1 MQISL
6 DLKQNFTILM
16 LYFSLKTTFKGEL
29 VMSNSTKTFIIVGD
43 IILFI
48 ALLALLPFET
58 KVNQGLAILAFI
70 AVLWLSEALHVAI
83 TAILI
88 PILAVILGIMPTA
101 TALKNL
107 ADPNIFLFFG
117 AFALAATMH
126 FQELDKIIS
135 QRILS
140 LTKGNFALIVFFMF
154 FVSAFLSMWISN
166 TATTAMMVSLAFFI
180 LSQLDYEENKN
191 TYVFVLLGI
200 AFSANIGGIG
210 TLVGTPPNAIVA
222 TILDITF
229 IEWLKYGIPVV
240 LILLPL
246 AILILYIILK
256 PNLKFQID
264 MNLEKEIPMDTQ
276 KYITLILFILIINCW
291 VFGSYINP
299 FISKLLKLE
308 EEIAYFDSLISLLGI
323 VLLCAFR
330 TVSWRKVQEG
340 TDWGLLILFGS
351 GFLLS
356 IILKDSGA
364 SQIISQYFLN
374 LLMDSNLFLIAL
386 LISLFII
393 FLTEFTSNIAV
404 AALFVPLFIS
414 VAESLGMLPLGLALI
429 IGIGASCA
437 FMLPVATPPNAI
449 VFGTG
454 YIKQSQMVRVGIY
467 LNILCSIII
476 ALMAYFFWL

>member
-1 MQISL
+1 
-6 DLKQNFTILM
+6 
-16 LYFSLKTTFKGEL
+16 
-29 VMSNSTKTFIIVGD
+29 MSNSIKAFIIVGD

-58 KVNQGLAILAFI
+58 KANQGLAILAFI
-70 AVLWLSEALHVAI
+70 AVLWLSEALHVTI

-126 FQELDKIIS
+126 FQELDKIIA

-140 LTKGNFALIVFFMF
+140 LTKGNFALIVFSMF

-222 TILDITF
+222 TNLDITF
-229 IEWLKYGIPVV
+229 TEWLKYGIPVV

-351 GFLLS
+351 GILLS

-364 SQIISQYFLN
+364 SQIISKYFLN
-374 LLMDSNLFLIAL
+374 LLIDSNLFLIVL
-386 LISLFII
+386 LISLFIV

-454 YIKQSQMVRVGIY
+454 YIKQSQMVRIGIY

>member
-1 MQISL
+1 
-6 DLKQNFTILM
+6 
-16 LYFSLKTTFKGEL
+16 
-29 VMSNSTKTFIIVGD
+29 MSNSIKAFIIVGD

-58 KVNQGLAILAFI
+58 KANQGLAILAFI
-70 AVLWLSEALHVAI
+70 AVLWLSEALHVTI

-140 LTKGNFALIVFFMF
+140 LTKGNFALIVFSMF

-222 TILDITF
+222 TNLDITF
-229 IEWLKYGIPVV
+229 TEWLKYGIPVV

-351 GFLLS
+351 GILLS

-364 SQIISQYFLN
+364 SQIISKYFLN
-374 LLMDSNLFLIAL
+374 LLIDSNLFLIVL
-386 LISLFII
+386 LISLFIV

>member
-1 MQISL
+1 
-6 DLKQNFTILM
+6 M

-58 KVNQGLAILAFI
+58 KANQGLAILAFI
-70 AVLWLSEALHVAI
+70 AVLWLSEALHVTI

-101 TALKNL
+101 TALKNI

-140 LTKGNFALIVFFMF
+140 LTKGNFALIVFSMF

-222 TILDITF
+222 TNLDITF
-229 IEWLKYGIPVV
+229 TEWLKYGIPVV

-351 GFLLS
+351 GILLS

-374 LLMDSNLFLIAL
+374 LLVDSNLFLIVL

-414 VAESLGMLPLGLALI
+414 VADSLGMLPLGLALI

>member
-1 MQISL
+1 
-6 DLKQNFTILM
+6 M

-29 VMSNSTKTFIIVGD
+29 VMSNSIKAFIIVGD

-58 KVNQGLAILAFI
+58 KANQGLAILAFI
-70 AVLWLSEALHVAI
+70 AVLWLSEALHVTI

-140 LTKGNFALIVFFMF
+140 LTKGNFALIVFSMF

-222 TILDITF
+222 TNLDITF
-229 IEWLKYGIPVV
+229 TEWLKYGIPVV

-351 GFLLS
+351 GILLS

-374 LLMDSNLFLIAL
+374 LLIDSNLFLIVL

-454 YIKQSQMVRVGIY
+454 YIKQSQMVRIGIY

>member
-1 MQISL
+1 
-6 DLKQNFTILM
+6 
-16 LYFSLKTTFKGEL
+16 
-29 VMSNSTKTFIIVGD
+29 MSNSIKAFIIVGD

-58 KVNQGLAILAFI
+58 KANQGLAILAFI
-70 AVLWLSEALHVAI
+70 AVLWLSEALHVTI

-140 LTKGNFALIVFFMF
+140 LTKGNFALIVFSMF

-222 TILDITF
+222 TNLDITF
-229 IEWLKYGIPVV
+229 TEWLKYGIPVV

-351 GFLLS
+351 GILLS

-364 SQIISQYFLN
+364 SQIISKYFLN
-374 LLMDSNLFLIAL
+374 LLIDSNLFLIVL
-386 LISLFII
+386 LISLFIV

-454 YIKQSQMVRVGIY
+454 YIKQSQMVRIGIY

>member
-1 MQISL
+1 
-6 DLKQNFTILM
+6 
-16 LYFSLKTTFKGEL
+16 
-29 VMSNSTKTFIIVGD
+29 
-43 IILFI
+43 
-48 ALLALLPFET
+48 
-58 KVNQGLAILAFI
+58 
-70 AVLWLSEALHVAI
+70 
-83 TAILI
+83 
-88 PILAVILGIMPTA
+88 
-101 TALKNL
+101 
-107 ADPNIFLFFG
+107 
-117 AFALAATMH
+117 
-126 FQELDKIIS
+126 
-135 QRILS
+135 
-140 LTKGNFALIVFFMF
+140 
-154 FVSAFLSMWISN
+154 
-166 TATTAMMVSLAFFI
+166 
-180 LSQLDYEENKN
+180 
-191 TYVFVLLGI
+191 
-200 AFSANIGGIG
+200 
-210 TLVGTPPNAIVA
+210 
-222 TILDITF
+222 
-229 IEWLKYGIPVV
+229 
-240 LILLPL
+240 
-246 AILILYIILK
+246 
-256 PNLKFQID
+256 

-351 GFLLS
+351 GILLS

-374 LLMDSNLFLIAL
+374 LLVDSNLFLIVL

-414 VAESLGMLPLGLALI
+414 IAESLGMLPLGLALI

>member
-1 MQISL
+1 
-6 DLKQNFTILM
+6 
-16 LYFSLKTTFKGEL
+16 
-29 VMSNSTKTFIIVGD
+29 MSNSTKTFIIVGD

-58 KVNQGLAILAFI
+58 KANQGLAILAFI
-70 AVLWLSEALHVAI
+70 AVLWLSEALHVTI

-101 TALKNL
+101 TALKNI

-140 LTKGNFALIVFFMF
+140 LTKGNFALIVFSMF

-166 TATTAMMVSLAFFI
+166 TTTTAMMVSLAFFI

-222 TILDITF
+222 TNLDITF
-229 IEWLKYGIPVV
+229 TEWLKYGIPVV

-340 TDWGLLILFGS
+340 TNWGLLILFGS
-351 GFLLS
+351 GILLS

-374 LLMDSNLFLIAL
+374 LLVDPNLFLIVL

>member
-1 MQISL
+1 
-6 DLKQNFTILM
+6 
-16 LYFSLKTTFKGEL
+16 
-29 VMSNSTKTFIIVGD
+29 MSNSTKTFIIVGD

-58 KVNQGLAILAFI
+58 KANQGLAILAFI
-70 AVLWLSEALHVAI
+70 AVLWLSEALHVTI

-101 TALKNL
+101 TALKNI

-140 LTKGNFALIVFFMF
+140 LTKGNFALIVFSMF

-222 TILDITF
+222 TNLDITF
-229 IEWLKYGIPVV
+229 TEWLKYGIPVV

-351 GFLLS
+351 GILLS

-374 LLMDSNLFLIAL
+374 LLVDSNLFLIVL

-414 VAESLGMLPLGLALI
+414 VADSLGMLPLGLALI

>member
-1 MQISL
+1 
-6 DLKQNFTILM
+6 
-16 LYFSLKTTFKGEL
+16 
-29 VMSNSTKTFIIVGD
+29 MSNSIKAFIIVGD

-58 KVNQGLAILAFI
+58 KANQGLAILAFI
-70 AVLWLSEALHVAI
+70 AVLWLSEALHVTI

-140 LTKGNFALIVFFMF
+140 LTKGNFALIVFSMF

-222 TILDITF
+222 TNLDITF
-229 IEWLKYGIPVV
+229 TEWLKYGIPVV

-351 GFLLS
+351 GILLS

-374 LLMDSNLFLIAL
+374 LLIDSNLFLIVL

-454 YIKQSQMVRVGIY
+454 YIKQSQMVRIGIY

>member
-1 MQISL
+1 
-6 DLKQNFTILM
+6 M

-29 VMSNSTKTFIIVGD
+29 VMSNSIKAFIIVGD

-58 KVNQGLAILAFI
+58 KANQGLAILAFI
-70 AVLWLSEALHVAI
+70 AVLWLSEALHVTI

-140 LTKGNFALIVFFMF
+140 LTKGNFALIVFSMF

-222 TILDITF
+222 TNLDITF
-229 IEWLKYGIPVV
+229 TEWLKYGIPVV

-351 GFLLS
+351 GILLS

-374 LLMDSNLFLIAL
+374 LLIDSNLFLIVL

-467 LNILCSIII
+467 LNVLCSIII

>member
-1 MQISL
+1 
-6 DLKQNFTILM
+6 M

-58 KVNQGLAILAFI
+58 KANQGLAILAFI
-70 AVLWLSEALHVAI
+70 AVLWLSEALHVTI

-101 TALKNL
+101 TALKNI

-140 LTKGNFALIVFFMF
+140 LTKGNFALIVFSMF

-222 TILDITF
+222 TNLDITF
-229 IEWLKYGIPVV
+229 TEWLKYGIPVV

-351 GFLLS
+351 GILLS

-374 LLMDSNLFLIAL
+374 LLVDSNLFLIVL

>member
-1 MQISL
+1 
-6 DLKQNFTILM
+6 
-16 LYFSLKTTFKGEL
+16 
-29 VMSNSTKTFIIVGD
+29 MSNSTKTFIIVGD

-58 KVNQGLAILAFI
+58 KANQGLAILAFI
-70 AVLWLSEALHVAI
+70 AVLWLSEALHVTI

-101 TALKNL
+101 TALKNI

-140 LTKGNFALIVFFMF
+140 LTKGNFALIVFSMF

-222 TILDITF
+222 TNLDITF
-229 IEWLKYGIPVV
+229 TEWLKYGIPVV

-351 GFLLS
+351 GILLS

-374 LLMDSNLFLIAL
+374 LLVDSNLFLIVL

>member
-1 MQISL
+1 
-6 DLKQNFTILM
+6 
-16 LYFSLKTTFKGEL
+16 
-29 VMSNSTKTFIIVGD
+29 MSNSTKTFIIVGD

-58 KVNQGLAILAFI
+58 KANQGLAILAFI
-70 AVLWLSEALHVAI
+70 AVLWLSEALHVTI

-101 TALKNL
+101 TALKNI

-140 LTKGNFALIVFFMF
+140 LTKGNFALIVFSMF

-222 TILDITF
+222 TNLDITF
-229 IEWLKYGIPVV
+229 TEWLKYGIPVV

-351 GFLLS
+351 GILLS

-374 LLMDSNLFLIAL
+374 LLVDSNLFLIVL

-467 LNILCSIII
+467 LNVLCSIII

>member
-1 MQISL
+1 
-6 DLKQNFTILM
+6 M

-58 KVNQGLAILAFI
+58 KANQGLAILAFI
-70 AVLWLSEALHVAI
+70 AVLWLSEALHVTI

-101 TALKNL
+101 TALKNI

-140 LTKGNFALIVFFMF
+140 LTKGNFALIVFSMF

-222 TILDITF
+222 TNLDITF
-229 IEWLKYGIPVV
+229 TEWLKYGIPVV

-351 GFLLS
+351 GILLS

-374 LLMDSNLFLIAL
+374 LLVDSNLFLIVL

-454 YIKQSQMVRVGIY
+454 YIKQSQMVRIGIY

>member
-1 MQISL
+1 
-6 DLKQNFTILM
+6 
-16 LYFSLKTTFKGEL
+16 
-29 VMSNSTKTFIIVGD
+29 MSNSTKTFIIVGD

-58 KVNQGLAILAFI
+58 KANQGLAILAFI
-70 AVLWLSEALHVAI
+70 AVLWLSEALHVTI

-101 TALKNL
+101 TALKNI

-140 LTKGNFALIVFFMF
+140 LTKGNFALIVFSMF

-222 TILDITF
+222 TNLDITF
-229 IEWLKYGIPVV
+229 TEWLKYGIPVV

-351 GFLLS
+351 GILLS

-374 LLMDSNLFLIAL
+374 LLVDSNLFLIVL

-454 YIKQSQMVRVGIY
+454 YIKQSQMVRIGIY

>member
-1 MQISL
+1 
-6 DLKQNFTILM
+6 
-16 LYFSLKTTFKGEL
+16 
-29 VMSNSTKTFIIVGD
+29 MSNSIKAFIIVGD

-58 KVNQGLAILAFI
+58 KANQGLAILAFI
-70 AVLWLSEALHVAI
+70 AVLWLSEALHVTI

-140 LTKGNFALIVFFMF
+140 LTKGNFALIVFSMF

-222 TILDITF
+222 TNLDITF
-229 IEWLKYGIPVV
+229 TEWLKYGIPVV

-351 GFLLS
+351 GILLS

-374 LLMDSNLFLIAL
+374 LLIDSNLFLIVL

-467 LNILCSIII
+467 LNVLCSIII

>member
-1 MQISL
+1 
-6 DLKQNFTILM
+6 M

-29 VMSNSTKTFIIVGD
+29 VMSNSIKAFIIVGD

-58 KVNQGLAILAFI
+58 KANQGLAILAFI
-70 AVLWLSEALHVAI
+70 AVLWLSEALHVTI

-140 LTKGNFALIVFFMF
+140 LTKGNFALIVFSMF

-222 TILDITF
+222 TNLDITF
-229 IEWLKYGIPVV
+229 TEWLKYGIPVV

-351 GFLLS
+351 GILLS

-364 SQIISQYFLN
+364 SQIISKYFLN
-374 LLMDSNLFLIAL
+374 LLIDSNLFLIVL
-386 LISLFII
+386 LISLFIV